1 MNTKFWLNDIKVL
14 YENKN
19 YLIFFPNVKYSF
31 IENLNAIIRFA
42 FYYSFLCFIF
52 TNNLDAFV
60 PFVVICI
67 ITLMLYKT
75 SDYIETFETKQKTKK
90 IRNSTKNN
98 PMMNLSIS
106 DYGKGDIGIA
116 NTEDKNVDK
125 NLVNDLYKDIGD
137 LSNKQCFERNFYTMP
152 VTSVPNDQGAFANW
166 LYKTDT
172 CKSGNMDECVKNVD
186 NRIDLGMGSL

>member
-14 YENKN
+14 YEKKN
-19 YLIFFPNVKYSF
+19 YLIFFPHVKYNF
-31 IENLNAIIRFA
+31 IENLNAIIRLA
-42 FYYSFLCFIF
+42 FYYSLLCFIYT
-52 TNNLDAFV
+52 TNINSFV
-60 PFVVICI
+60 PFIVICV

-75 SDYIETFETKQKTKK
+75 SDYVEAYENKKKK
-90 IRNSTKNN
+90 IVRPSTINN
-98 PMMNLSIS
+98 PMMNLSIT
-106 DYGKGDIGIA
+106 DYGNGDRGVADVID
-116 NTEDKNVDK
+116 TNVEE

-172 CKSGNMDECVKNVD
+172 CKNGNVDECFKNVD
-186 NRIDLGMGSL
+186 NRLELGMGSL

>member
-19 YLIFFPNVKYSF
+19 YLIFFPHVKYTF
-31 IENLNAIIRFA
+31 NENLNAIVRLA
-42 FYYSFLCFIF
+42 FYYSLLCFIY
-52 TNNLDAFV
+52 TNNMDSFV
-60 PFVVICI
+60 PFVVICV

-75 SDYIETFETKQKTKK
+75 SDYVEPFELKEKTKRK
-90 IRNSTKNN
+90 STKNN

-106 DYGKGDIGIA
+106 DYGNGERGVA
-116 NTEDKNVDK
+116 NTEDIHIEE

-172 CKSGNMDECVKNVD
+172 CKNGNVDECFKNVD
-186 NRIDLGMGSL
+186 NRLELGMGSL